1 MEYKQAKEIAVRIY
15 KQLQPFCL
23 QCDIAGSVRREK
35 PEVKDVEI
43 CCVPRV
49 TDVNDLFGG
58 VLQSF
63 RSKEFVKEVKSL
75 GIIVA
80 GSVEDG
86 RMVKIDLYDGIRLD
100 LFIPV
105 ATDYIR
111 QYAIRTG
118 SREYSHKVL
127 ANAWAKI
134 GWAGTENGLRRQSES
149 YQIDVGKNPDGSDKK
164 KWICNALN
172 PTLPPV
178 FKNEFELFQFLK
190 LTWIEPKNRN
200 V

>member
-1 MEYKQAKEIAVRIY
+1 MQYNQAKEIAIRIY
-15 KQLQPFCL
+15 KVLQPFCL
-23 QCDIAGSVRREK
+23 QCDIAGSIRREK
-35 PEVKDVEI
+35 PEVKDIEI
-43 CCVPRV
+43 CCAPRI
-49 TDVNDLFGG
+49 TEIKDLFGG
-58 VLQSF
+58 VLQSY
-63 RSKEFVKEVKSL
+63 RSREFIKEIKSL

-80 GSVEDG
+80 GSIEDG
-86 RMVKIDLYDGIRLD
+86 RMVKVDLYDGIRLD

-105 ATDYIR
+105 ITDYFR

-118 SREYSHKVL
+118 NSEYSHKVL
-127 ANAWAKI
+127 ANAWLKI

-149 YQIDVGKNPDGSDKK
+149 YQQDLGNGKH

-172 PTLPPV
+172 PILPPV

-190 LTWIEPKNRN
+190 LTWVEPKNRN